1 MQIGTNNTKE
11 GQRGTLESSETGMLH
26 ESSLSKGWGHQLA
39 HRTFFSNS
47 RASSDVVECFLMALG
62 RSRETSSWLIGN
74 FASVYELQD
83 SRVSSDGTK
92 ERKEDIAGDT
102 NMKDATNSFHK
113 LVKGPSLHK
122 KDDTRVGNDT
132 HRNTVVS
139 SVHADVSK
147 EIGQHMEG
155 AINEPAH
162 AADVHLVTPPER
174 CPAFERLEY
183 ASGNKGP
190 NFSLPI
196 KHESIGRESGSSGQ
210 GRDNED
216 TIAPRNEND
225 AQVTMHIAVVK
236 AQLQKERASN
246 IPQKNDVNFK
256 GSDNKHAHEV
266 PSSTLPATLE
276 KQITRA
282 SRKQHIVQ

>member
-1 MQIGTNNTKE
+1 M
-11 GQRGTLESSETGMLH
+11 
-26 ESSLSKGWGHQLA
+26 
-39 HRTFFSNS
+39 
-47 RASSDVVECFLMALG
+47 
-62 RSRETSSWLIGN
+62 
-74 FASVYELQD
+74 
-83 SRVSSDGTK
+83 
-92 ERKEDIAGDT
+92 
-102 NMKDATNSFHK
+102 
-113 LVKGPSLHK
+113 
-122 KDDTRVGNDT
+122 
-132 HRNTVVS
+132 
-139 SVHADVSK
+139 SK

-225 AQVTMHIAVVK
+225 EQVTMHIAVVK

-276 KQITRA
+276 NKSQEPAESSTLYNNLDGDEMAFNERVNGKEQITVTNTAEHAILQAA
-282 SRKQHIVQ
+282 SSSSREEQWCSGRF